1 MFNVPQSAVCPLDCF
16 SDFKVF
22 KAEGKSECVAFTSF
36 RNSYITYV
44 KLKAK
49 AHIDYLNKSLKK
61 KKQNK
66 TVSPISY
73 YKHLFLFLVNKD
85 HKFIRCML
93 GIIYIISIAI
103 WEISDH

>member
-1 MFNVPQSAVCPLDCF
+1 MFNVPLSAVCPLGCF
-16 SDFKVF
+16 SDIKVL
-22 KAEGKSECVAFTSF
+22 KAEGKSECAAFTNF
-36 RNSYITYV
+36 HNSYTTYL

-49 AHIDYLNKSLKK
+49 AHIDYLNKPLTK
-61 KKQNK
+61 N
-66 TVSPISY
+66 TLSPISY

-103 WEISDH
+103 WEISDHLKKY